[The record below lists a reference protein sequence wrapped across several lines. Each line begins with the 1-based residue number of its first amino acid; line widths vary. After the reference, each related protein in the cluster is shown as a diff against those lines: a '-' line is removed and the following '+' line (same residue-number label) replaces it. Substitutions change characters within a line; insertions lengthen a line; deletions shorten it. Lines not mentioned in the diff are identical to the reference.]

1 MKKCIPLL
9 ILCFTLF
16 FSLTVPDTVNAA
28 KHSGRGSSFHI
39 VKSSLKKNIKK
50 GSHFKIRIRFDS
62 RWAAKKGVVFRSSKP
77 SVISVNK
84 KGIVKARKNGKA
96 TITVY
101 RRGNK
106 YKKKKF
112 TITVKTFIAKIKIT
126 AGSHTCFLNK
136 KLKLHKKI
144 YPYNATNKRVKWV
157 SSNKRIATVSA
168 SGIVKGRK
176 TGTVKITARGTD
188 GSKKK
193 SVFKVTVRKNLNPD
207 KYWFTAHRGYSGSFP
222 ENTMSS
228 LSEATKHKFKAVE
241 TDIWEN
247 KNFYSGTASSVIGQ
261 SSIEESSGNEND
273 SDESSEDN
281 IEKDTYS
288 DINASDI
295 EEENRENS
303 SDPQSN
309 NYSDNSE
316 FIIMHDYS
324 LNRMCGVSLDVR
336 KLTNETISDYRI
348 LFGNGNIKNITYNI
362 PLLDEYLNVMN
373 NSKQTA
379 VIEVKD
385 KHLSKNGAEKLISEL
400 DRYNLNQRTY
410 IASFSCD
417 SLKTIQSVLG
427 ERTDIKLTRFL
438 GKKNKN
444 NLSEEIKWCS
454 ANGITEVSVD
464 KKYIT
469 SALIKEIKSRK
480 MLSGAW
486 TVNDKGMAA
495 DLIEMGCDHITT
507 NYILW

>member
-1 MKKCIPLL
+1 MGCKKGRC
-9 ILCFTLF
+9 
-16 FSLTVPDTVNAA
+16 FSLFKTLCNIS
-28 KHSGRGSSFHI
+28 KQKRNC
-39 VKSSLKKNIKK
+39 KSK
-50 GSHFKIRIRFDS
+50 
-62 RWAAKKGVVFRSSKP
+62 
-77 SVISVNK
+77 
-84 KGIVKARKNGKA
+84 KNGKA

-101 RRGNK
+101 RKGNK

-112 TITVKTFIAKIKIT
+112 KITVKTYITKIKIS

-136 KLKLHKKI
+136 RLKLNKKI
-144 YPYNATNKRVKWV
+144 YPKNATNKRFKWE

-168 SGIVKGRK
+168 SGVVKGRK
-176 TGTVKITARGTD
+176 AGRVKITARAMD

-193 SVFKVTVRKNLNPD
+193 SVYKVTVRRNLNPD
-207 KYWFTAHRGYSGSFP
+207 KYWFTAHRGYSGAFP